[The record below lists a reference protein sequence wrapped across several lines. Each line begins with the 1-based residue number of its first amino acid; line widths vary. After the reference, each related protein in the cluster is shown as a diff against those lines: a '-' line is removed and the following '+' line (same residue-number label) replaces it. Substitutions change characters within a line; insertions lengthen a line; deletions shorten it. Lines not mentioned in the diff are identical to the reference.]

1 MAVLLGA
8 VSCGLAPTAEHEES
22 DAGESAAGPPH
33 DQAPTPADAERSV
46 DARPPTSSEEAAQ
59 PGASGAAS
67 RSGPASPTVPR
78 PGAPASFADLVER
91 VKPAVVNISSRRAI
105 PGLARIP
112 AHPYYGAPTPQ
123 QASSLGSGFI
133 VDDAGH
139 IVTNSHVID
148 QAEAIEVSTHDGE
161 TYAAEIVGVDPM
173 TDLALIRIEPFE
185 GMQHLSFGDSDATRV
200 GDWLVAVGNPFGLNS
215 TVTAG
220 ILSGRGRTRRDIG
233 LGGDLAYVDFLQ
245 TDASINPGNS
255 GGPLINMRGEVIGIN
270 TAMRSGGENVAF
282 AIPSN
287 MARVIVPQLADRGYV
302 ERSWLGVRIADVSV
316 QVAAGA
322 GLAEPRGAYVA
333 AVAQNG
339 PAAVA
344 GVQPGDVIL
353 SFDGTP
359 LRDSDDLPWLAS
371 NAGVGEEVDLE
382 VARNGSVNLVSVRL
396 GMLPGAS
403 APTPPR

>member
-1 MAVLLGA
+1 MATDLRQEG
-8 VSCGLAPTAEHEES
+8 
-22 DAGESAAGPPH
+22 
-33 DQAPTPADAERSV
+33 
-46 DARPPTSSEEAAQ
+46 ARPAATQ
-59 PGASGAAS
+59 
-67 RSGPASPTVPR
+67 GPSAPPVVPS
-78 PGAPASFADLVER
+78 PGAPASFADLVDR
-91 VKPAVVNISSRRAI
+91 VRPAVVNISSRRVI

-133 VDDAGH
+133 VDAAGH

-148 QAEAIEVSTHDGE
+148 QAEAIEVSTHDGD

-173 TDLALIRIEPFE
+173 TDLALIRIDPFE

-220 ILSGRGRTRRDIG
+220 ILSGRGRTRRDVG

-255 GGPLINMRGEVIGIN
+255 GGPLINMQGEVIGIN

-287 MARVIVPQLADRGYV
+287 MARVIVPQLAERGYV
-302 ERSWLGVRIADVSV
+302 ERSWLGVRIADVSA
-316 QVAAGA
+316 QIAAGA
-322 GLAEPRGAYVA
+322 GLDEPRGAYVA

-371 NAGVGEEVDLE
+371 NAGVGEQIDLE

-403 APTPPR
+403 APSLPR